1 VLQGKAIVVNLE
13 HVKAII
19 KSDEFVLFDSPEAD
33 NSHQS
38 LFVFDLQE
46 RLRVDAGPEGLPYEL
61 RSFEAILVSVSSVL
75 RDQLQKLSPKVFSLL
90 RRLETNSRIDR
101 DTLLDVLD
109 LSKKLTKF
117 DPFFVFVFKKMLIF
131 NNFFLSLSDSNP
143 EFRMFTKP

>member
-117 DPFFVFVFKKMLIF
+117 EPFFLFSF
-131 NNFFLSLSDSNP
+131 FFLSSFVSQIMSIL
-143 EFRMFTKP
+143 F